1 MDQAEHL
8 RNVVKLREQ
17 RNIEN
22 ARLIT
27 VTSGKG
33 GVGKSNTAVNLAVA
47 FRKMGKRVIIFDADF
62 GLANVEVM
70 FGTVP
75 KYNLSDVIYRGMPLS
90 EVVTKGPMDIGFISG
105 GSGIVGLNDLST
117 EQVRELV
124 RSLSAL
130 NRMTDI
136 LIIDTGAG
144 VSNQVLS
151 FVIKSP
157 EVILVV
163 TPEPASMTDSYSLV
177 KALYRNEDFSP
188 RDTKIRFLAN
198 RVASEAE
205 GKALYEKM
213 NSIVT
218 RFLSG
223 SMDYLGSVPND
234 EALEKAVKSQ
244 NVVSLVNP
252 SAKSARAFAACAD
265 VLSDGAAKPSAG
277 FSLPGFFRSFIGR
290 KQA

>member
-17 RNIEN
+17 RNIET
-22 ARLIT
+22 ARVIT

-75 KYNLSDVIYRGMPLS
+75 KYSLADFIYRGMPL
-90 EVVTKGPMDIGFISG
+90 EKIVTNGPMDIGFISG
-105 GSGIVGLNDLST
+105 GSGIVGLNDLGAD
-117 EQVRELV
+117 QVRSMV
-124 RSLSAL
+124 TSLSAL
-130 NRMTDI
+130 NEMTDI

-151 FVIKSP
+151 FVLKAP
-157 EVILVV
+157 DVVLVV

-177 KALYRNEDFSP
+177 KALYRNDAFFP
-188 RDTKIRFLAN
+188 KNTRIRFLAN
-198 RVASEAE
+198 RVSSEAE

-213 NSIVT
+213 NSIVE

-223 SMDYLGSVPND
+223 SMEYLGAVPDD
-234 EALEKAVKSQ
+234 EALERAVKSQ
-244 NVVSLVNP
+244 NVVSIVNP
-252 SAKSARAFAACAD
+252 GAKSARAYAA
-265 VLSDGAAKPSAG
+265 AAAALTEGNEKAPAG
-277 FSLPGFFRSFIGR
+277 FSLPAFFRSFIGR

>member
-151 FVIKSP
+151 FVLKSP

-177 KALYRNEDFSP
+177 KALYRNDGFSP
-188 RDTKIRFLAN
+188 RETKIRFLAN
-198 RVASEAE
+198 RVTSEAE

-213 NSIVT
+213 NSIVN
-218 RFLSG
+218 RFLAG
-223 SMDYLGSVPND
+223 DMDYLGSVPDD

-244 NVVSLVNP
+244 NVVSIVNP

-265 VLSDGAAKPSAG
+265 ALSDGAVKPAAG

-290 KQA
+290 RQA